1 MSSRLVSS
9 AVVSLLAASLVSLTA
24 VGLSGQSGSPGNS
37 AVRPPAAPGKA
48 AATYAVP
55 RTAWGDPDI
64 QGFWSY
70 NDDVNT
76 PLERPSEL
84 GGKAEFGDE
93 ELAAV
98 LEERA
103 RRNVERAPTIGGD
116 TGAGPTHWYEFWS
129 ARSVRT
135 SKIVDPPDG
144 RVPPLTPEAQTL
156 QAARAA
162 AASRR
167 GPADSWEDRSLGDRC
182 IVSRGGWPHVIV
194 NAGSYGNIV
203 RIVQSPGY
211 VAITHEMIH
220 ETRVIPVDGRPHVG
234 QGIRQYLGDA
244 RGRWEGNT
252 LVVEVTNFSDKTD
265 FRGSRDTLRL
275 VERFT
280 RVAADA
286 LTYTVTIDDPKT
298 FTKPWTIGVPFRE
311 DEGQTE
317 IFEYAC
323 HEGNYA
329 MRNIL
334 SGARADE
341 KAAGELAAP
350 PRP

>member
-1 MSSRLVSS
+1 
-9 AVVSLLAASLVSLTA
+9 VSLLAASLVSLTA

-182 IVSRGGWPHVIV
+182 IVSR
-194 NAGSYGNIV
+194 A
-203 RIVQSPGY
+203 
-211 VAITHEMIH
+211 
-220 ETRVIPVDGRPHVG
+220 DGR
-234 QGIRQYLGDA
+234 
-244 RGRWEGNT
+244 T
-252 LVVEVTNFSDKTD
+252 
-265 FRGSRDTLRL
+265 
-275 VERFT
+275 
-280 RVAADA
+280 
-286 LTYTVTIDDPKT
+286 
-298 FTKPWTIGVPFRE
+298 
-311 DEGQTE
+311 
-317 IFEYAC
+317 
-323 HEGNYA
+323 
-329 MRNIL
+329 
-334 SGARADE
+334 
-341 KAAGELAAP
+341 
-350 PRP
+350 

>member
-1 MSSRLVSS
+1 MTSRLLSS
-9 AVVSLLAASLVSLTA
+9 AVASLLVASVCSLSVVS
-24 VGLSGQSGSPGNS
+24 LSGQSRRS
-37 AVRPPAAPGKA
+37 ASSSSA
-48 AATYAVP
+48 P

-70 NDDVNT
+70 NDDVDT
-76 PLERPSEL
+76 PFERPSER
-84 GGKAEFGDE
+84 GGKPTFGDE

-103 RRNVERAPTIGGD
+103 KRNVERAPTIGGE
-116 TGAGPTHWYEFWS
+116 TGAGPTHWYEFWNAKS
-129 ARSVRT
+129 TRT
-135 SKIVDPPDG
+135 SKIIDPPDG
-144 RVPPLTPEAQTL
+144 RVPALTPEAQKRAT
-156 QAARAA
+156 ARAA
-162 AASRR
+162 ALKGR
-167 GPADSWEDRSLGDRC
+167 GPSDSWTDRSLGDRC

-211 VAITHEMIH
+211 VVITHEMIH
-220 ETRVIPVDGRPHVG
+220 ETRIIPVDGRPHVS
-234 QGIRQYLGDA
+234 QGIRQYLGDS
-244 RGRWEGNT
+244 RGHWEGDT

-265 FRGSRDTLRL
+265 FRGSRETLRL
-275 VERFT
+275 VERFS
-280 RVAADA
+280 RLDADSIN
-286 LTYTVTIDDPKT
+286 YSVTINDPST
-298 FTKPWTIGVPFRE
+298 FTKPWTIGVPLKSDKE
-311 DEGQTE
+311 QTE

-341 KAAGELAAP
+341 QAAT
-350 PRP
+350 RTK

>member
-1 MSSRLVSS
+1 MTCRLVTS
-9 AVVSLLAASLVSLTA
+9 AVASLLTASFLLLS
-24 VGLSGQSGSPGNS
+24 VGNLSGQSGANSGSP
-37 AVRPPAAPGKA
+37 VRAPASTSEAGKGKTA
-48 AATYAVP
+48 YVVP

-76 PLERPSEL
+76 PFERPGDL
-84 GGKAEFGDE
+84 AGKAEFGDE
-93 ELAAV
+93 ELAAI
-98 LEERA
+98 LEDRA
-103 RRNVERAPTIGGD
+103 RRNVERAPTIGGE
-116 TGAGPTHWYEFWS
+116 TGAGPTHWYEFWN

-144 RVPPLTPEAQTL
+144 RVPPLTPEAQKSV
-156 QAARAA
+156 AARAA
-162 AASRR
+162 AARAR

-211 VAITHEMIH
+211 VVITHEMIH
-220 ETRVIPVDGRPHVG
+220 ETRVIPVDGRPHIS
-234 QGIRQYLGDA
+234 QGIRQYLGDP
-244 RGRWEGNT
+244 RGRWEGDT

-265 FRGSRDTLRL
+265 FRGSRETLRL

-286 LTYTVTIDDPKT
+286 VSYTVTIDDPKT
-298 FTKPWTIGVPFRE
+298 FTKPWTIGVPLRNE
-311 DEGQTE
+311 QGQDE

-329 MRNIL
+329 MTNIL

-341 KAAGELAAP
+341 KAGVTGK
-350 PRP
+350 